1 VISRFFIDRPIFAAV
16 ISIVITLAGG
26 VSAISLPISLFPPIA
41 PPVVQVSCLYP
52 GANAAVVTDTIA
64 APIEQQVNGVDRLL
78 YMQSQATNDGFYVL
92 TLTFEVGADANLALV
107 QTQNRVQLATP
118 LLPAVVQKQGV
129 SIKKRSPDILM
140 TVDLVSPDG
149 RYDDLFMSN
158 YAAVHLRDEL
168 LRCSGVGDILILG
181 QRDYSLR
188 VWLDPEQLATRG
200 LTPGDA
206 RDAIAAQNA
215 QVIGGISGQSPAAA
229 DQPMELVV
237 AAVGRLSTPEEF
249 GAIVLDAD
257 ASVPGTPLVRL
268 RDVARIELGAASYD
282 QTCRYNGQP
291 VVGLAIFQLPDTN
304 ALECSAAIHET
315 MTRLATRFP
324 PGLEYVIGYDTTP
337 FITESILEVVK
348 TLRDAIVLVALVVL
362 LFLQSWRATLIP
374 LVAVPV
380 AVVGTF
386 AAMAAMGFS
395 LNTLSLFGLVLSIG
409 IVVDDAIVVVENV
422 ERWIKQGLSPREAAG
437 KAMDEVTGPVIGV
450 AAVLSAVFVP
460 CGLIGGVTGL
470 FFRQFALTIAVST
483 VLSAVNSLTLSPAL
497 AALLLRPHGAPPD
510 PLERLLDRLLGPLF
524 RAFNRL
530 FDAVGGGY
538 ARGVAALVGHSRL
551 VMLGYLVLVLVTWR
565 IFAWYPQG
573 FVPLQDQRYL
583 IATVQLPDGAGVQRT
598 GEVLDRVDALA
609 RTVPGVTDTL
619 TIAGMS
625 LLYNANAPH
634 WGSMFVMLDEYA
646 NRRTQETSMLG
657 IIRVLR
663 ERCRLEVPDA
673 VVGVYPAPPVKGL
686 GTAGGFKFFLQDRG
700 KLDPRV
706 MQESIEKFAATME
719 GWKLPLVVGD
729 YRADS
734 PQYFL
739 DIDRE
744 KIRALGIP
752 IASVFQTLQM
762 DVGSF
767 YVNNFN
773 RFGRSW
779 QVTVMAD
786 EGFRNS
792 VEDLREFK
800 VATRDGGMVPLATV
814 LDVRPAMGPAIMMR
828 YNLYPAAPIT
838 GIPNPFE
845 SGSVLIDR
853 VADTAAAQLPDSYSY
868 EWSDVFFLQIAAGNT
883 AALLLGL
890 GVMLVFLVLA
900 ALYESWSQPLAVIL
914 VVPLCLLAAVGGLV
928 VAKLPIDILAQVG
941 LVVLVGLASKNAILI
956 VEFARQLRA
965 EGHDVRSA
973 TLTASRLRL
982 RPILMTS
989 LAFILGVFPLVVARG
1004 AGAELR
1010 WSLGITVFA
1019 GMIGVTLF
1027 GIFLTPV
1034 FFYVLERLSDRAW
1047 GPAAAREAKPSAS
1060 LTGGEVG
1067 D

>member
-1 VISRFFIDRPIFAAV
+1 MISRYFISRPIFAAV
-16 ISIVITLAGG
+16 ISIVITLAGA
-26 VSAISLPISLFPPIA
+26 VSVVSLPISLFPPIA
-41 PPVVQVSCLYP
+41 PPVVQVYCVYP
-52 GANAAVVTDTIA
+52 GANASVVTDTIA

-78 YMQSQATNDGFYVL
+78 YMQSQATNDGSYVL

-107 QTQNRVQLATP
+107 QTQNRVQLAMP
-118 LLPAVVQKQGV
+118 LLPSVVQKQGV

-168 LRCSGVGDILILG
+168 LRCEGVGDILILG

-206 RDAIAAQNA
+206 RNAIEAQNA
-215 QVIGGISGQSPAAA
+215 QVIGGISGQSPADA
-229 DQPMELVV
+229 DQQMELAV

-249 GAIVLDAD
+249 GAIVLKAD
-257 ASVPGTPLVRL
+257 AAVPGTPLVRL
-268 RDVARIELGAASYD
+268 RDVARIELGAANYD
-282 QTCRYNGQP
+282 QTCRYNGRP
-291 VVGLAIFQLPDTN
+291 AVGLAVFQLPDTN
-304 ALECSAAIHET
+304 ALDCAAAIRNKMEE
-315 MTRLATRFP
+315 LATRFP
-324 PGLEYVIGYDTTP
+324 AGLEYVVGYDTTP
-337 FITESILEVVK
+337 FITESIFEVVK
-348 TLRDAIVLVALVVL
+348 TLREAIVLVALVVL

-380 AVVGTF
+380 AIIGTF

-422 ERWIKQGLSPREAAG
+422 ERWIKQGLTPRDAAC

-460 CGLIGGVTGL
+460 CGFIGGVTGL

-497 AALLLRPHGAPPD
+497 AALLLRPHGSPPD
-510 PLERLLDRLLGPLF
+510 PLERLLDRLLGPVF

-538 ARGVAALVGHSRL
+538 ARGVAAFVGHSRL
-551 VMLGYLVLVLVTWR
+551 VMLAYLVLVLVTWR
-565 IFAWYPQG
+565 ILAWYPQG

-583 IATVQLPDGAGVQRT
+583 IATVQLPDGASVQRT
-598 GEVLDRVDALA
+598 EEVLGRIDALA

-619 TIAGMS
+619 TIAGIS

-634 WGSMFVMLDEYA
+634 WGSMFLMLDEYA
-646 NRRTQETSMLG
+646 HRRTPETSMLG
-657 IIRVLR
+657 IIRAFR
-663 ERCRLEVPDA
+663 ERCRVEVPDA

-700 KLDPRV
+700 SLGPRV
-706 MQESIEKFAATME
+706 MQESVGKFVAAME
-719 GWKLPLVVGD
+719 DWKLPMVVGD

-739 DIDRE
+739 DIDRD
-744 KIRALGIP
+744 KIRTLGIP

-779 QVTVMAD
+779 QVKIMAD
-786 EGFRNS
+786 EGFRNG
-792 VEDLREFK
+792 VEDLRQLK
-800 VATRDGGMVPLATV
+800 VAARDGMVPLATV
-814 LDVRPAMGPAIMMR
+814 LDIRPAMGPAIMMR
-828 YNLYPAAPIT
+828 YNLFPAAPIT

-853 VADTAAAQLPDSYSY
+853 VAGTAAAQLPDNFSY
-868 EWSDVFFLQIAAGNT
+868 EWSEVFFLQIAAGNT
-883 AALLLGL
+883 AALLLAL
-890 GVMLVFLVLA
+890 GIMLVFLVLA

-928 VAKLPIDILAQVG
+928 VARLPIDILAQVG

-1034 FFYVLERLSDRAW
+1034 FYYVLARPGR
-1047 GPAAAREAKPSAS
+1047 PA
-1060 LTGGEVG
+1060 T
-1067 D
+1067 